1 MSNYMN
7 IELLCTDEVIKEKF
21 KSLKNF
27 EDVAN
32 LLEIPAKELRR
43 ILVVSKNNNYTPFT
57 IKKKNGNDRTIHA
70 PKKNLSIL
78 QKKFSYILSLVYNNH
93 LSAHGFIKN
102 RSIVSNASVHLKQK
116 NILNFDL
123 ENYFENINFGRV
135 RAMFIHYYNFNET
148 VASTLANICC
158 HHDGFL
164 PQGAATSPAIS
175 NILSFKLDKEL
186 TKLARKN
193 HCIYTR
199 YADDITF
206 STKKK
211 QFPTNIAFIENSSTQ
226 LASEVIK
233 LVKGNGFFINEN
245 KTRLKN
251 YREHL
256 AVTGITVNEKLNVER
271 KYIRRIR
278 SILHCI
284 EKNIDDIEAAK
295 LMFNK
300 NYKFRQKKEPG
311 NPDMFDVLRGMISYV
326 GQVKGNVDP
335 VYLKLANRYNQ
346 SIQSMDLPLINIP
359 ITKRKF
365 QEENTY
371 VIESLGYRYLVD
383 GEANE
388 EYYVLTE
395 QGTGFILKGIGLIT
409 NHHVLKDYIEML
421 ELEGIQYEPPHIQIH
436 RSKYAKEKQYAK
448 LLHYDKNK
456 DIAILS
462 INGLNIEEV
471 GFEYNESFE
480 YEEEIQLI
488 GYPDFKENMDISI
501 KTGVLLGE
509 RFTNKSGDNREVRY
523 EISPGILG
531 GNSGGPVVNM
541 ENEVIAIAAKG
552 AVVVPNEVIP
562 VKEVIELAIINKL
575 ISRETKEPI
584 KS

>member
-1 MSNYMN
+1 MN
-7 IELLCTDEVIKEKF
+7 IELLCLNEVIIEKF

-32 LLEIPAKELRR
+32 LFEIPAKELRK
-43 ILVVSKNNNYTPFT
+43 ILVISKKNNYSTFT
-57 IKKKNGNDRTIHA
+57 IKKKNGKDRTIHA

-93 LSAHGFIKN
+93 LNAHGFIKN

-135 RAMFIHYYNFNET
+135 RAMFIHYYSFNET

-206 STKKK
+206 STKKQ
-211 QFPTNIAFIENSSTQ
+211 QFPTNIAFIENASAQ
-226 LASEVIK
+226 LAPEVIK
-233 LVKGNGFFINEN
+233 LVKGNGFLINEN
-245 KTRLKN
+245 KTRLNN

-256 AVTGITVNEKLNVER
+256 SVTGITVNEKLNVER

-284 EKNIDDIEAAK
+284 EKNIDDVEAAK

-300 NYKFRQKKEPG
+300 NYKFRQKKEQG
-311 NPDMFDVLRGMISYV
+311 NPDMFDVLRGMISFV
-326 GQVKGNVDP
+326 GQVKGKEDP

-365 QEENTY
+365 QERNTY
-371 VIESLGYRYLVD
+371 VIESLGYRYLLD

-388 EYYVLTE
+388 KYYVLTD

-409 NHHVLKDYIEML
+409 NYHVLKDYIEML
-421 ELEGIQYEPPHIQIH
+421 ELEGIHYVSPYIQIQK
-436 RSKYAKEKQYAK
+436 SKYAQEKQYAK

-462 INGLNIEEV
+462 INGLNIDEV

-480 YEEEIQLI
+480 YGEEIQLI

-501 KTGVLLGE
+501 KKGVLLGE
-509 RFTNKSGDNREVRY
+509 RFTNKSGDKREVRY
-523 EISPGILG
+523 EISPDILG

-541 ENEVIAIAAKG
+541 ENEVLAIAAKG
-552 AVVVPNEVIP
+552 AIVVPNEVIP
-562 VKEVIELAIINKL
+562 VKEVIELANL
-575 ISRETKEPI
+575 LNGL